1 MSDPNYHEL
10 KVCED
15 CGWDEET
22 VNMWKNNYSGIKGHY
37 YANGTVYYVY
47 DRPEGNVEYREPPK
61 IKNVWG
67 EQIYTPNTN
76 VSNIDAKRKAG
87 TLEDYRYVVETEDG
101 GLVELSNQEQ
111 YKKYKEKY
119 GFDGNSLNVKYGRMP
134 QFTTQPVVT
143 TFERGGVIKDDR
155 GQWAHPGK
163 VTQINSPNIT
173 MKGVP
178 YPVLGISD
186 AGDTQM
192 MMPNG
197 EYQFAGNKVTE
208 YPIMQNGA
216 LKVNTRMIPLSSED
230 EEVYNQYEKSL
241 QELAQEKSRVN
252 QVRKNVIPAAKKII
266 SDQVKLENEGVSKE
280 YYDYLNA
287 ANPQELA
294 KATVNLPPQ
303 IKNLLPNQ
311 GRYSVAQWNPATNSW
326 KSGASN
332 TRELYCTPY
341 GCFNYQKAGAKDVP
355 IVPGNVGFADMA
367 SKGKI
372 PFTKI
377 SAKEREPGDMAL
389 LVEQAPADYINNPK
403 MVLRPH
409 HTTVFSNPDPS
420 QPNNT
425 EAGYFYNAEAG
436 NRLAYTLGHF
446 NTNMEPN
453 DRIDYYRYI
462 GQIPKFEQNLANVPA
477 MKMPTRVP
485 IGFDVPTYSPQS
497 SQPVDVDVP
506 TYASKPSRRVR
517 LFGKGGYIVRK
528 TNERKGKTHVV
539 IGPNGTKKYF
549 GDPSMGERSKSKY
562 GKEAFYKRHAKNLKS
577 NPYFRAYARATWSD
591 GGIVRDIEP
600 FNLSSY

>member
-1 MSDPNYHEL
+1 ML
-10 KVCED
+10 KQE
-15 CGWDEET
+15 
-22 VNMWKNNYSGIKGHY
+22 
-37 YANGTVYYVY
+37 
-47 DRPEGNVEYREPPK
+47 RK
-61 IKNVWG
+61 IK
-67 EQIYTPNTN
+67 
-76 VSNIDAKRKAG
+76 AKY
-87 TLEDYRYVVETEDG
+87 EG
-101 GLVELSNQEQ
+101 GAI
-111 YKKYKEKY
+111 
-119 GFDGNSLNVKYGRMP
+119 
-134 QFTTQPVVT
+134 
-143 TFERGGVIKDDR
+143 IKDDR